1 MCVCVVCYS
10 LKFGEN
16 ELFFSILKRKM
27 TRYLCRSCSTS
38 SLLLPGKKKKKKNA
52 IRSSTESRRNAAQN
66 VVFRREEDEKIR
78 EEEEMRMKSRTTTAS
93 PVTAERRKKTKKNV
107 VVVRNG
113 IMDDK
118 NNASTGSSF
127 YDPFERSRFQKI
139 GDEIDRRLFF
149 GGNDDASTSS
159 SSSSPF
165 FGLEEEFA
173 KLDRELSDARER
185 ALLVG
190 TEEGRRRRSA
200 HEDFGPNKTVSKE
213 ISREHRGRHSYS
225 NFRYAESVT
234 TYGPSSPPLAAGR
247 GSRQSLVDAPTLG
260 VLLLLGTTYVYF
272 KEKTTFAR
280 NFSATNFKEEEKEKL
295 ARAWPALYV
304 SSEAFRREFRKAKEK
319 EERKNETRKKET
331 RDNDDDEDDRK
342 N

>member
-1 MCVCVVCYS
+1 M
-10 LKFGEN
+10 N
-16 ELFFSILKRKM
+16 FFLQCEEKKM
-27 TRYLCRSCSTS
+27 TRFLCRACTTS
-38 SLLLPGKKKKKKNA
+38 SLLLPNGEKKKKTTT
-52 IRSSTESRRNAAQN
+52 ISGSTGSGRRNAKS
-66 VVFRREEDEKIR
+66 VVRREEEKR
-78 EEEEMRMKSRTTTAS
+78 EEEMMKSWTTAS
-93 PVTAERRKKTKKNV
+93 PLVTDERRRKTKKNV
-107 VVVRNG
+107 VKVVRNG
-113 IMDDK
+113 IMDNK

-127 YDPFERSRFQKI
+127 YDPFERSKFQKI
-139 GDEIDRRLFF
+139 GDEIDRRMFF
-149 GGNDDASTSS
+149 PGGNNNGDDASTSSS

-190 TEEGRRRRSA
+190 TEGRRRRSA

-234 TYGPSSPPLAAGR
+234 TYGPSPPAAALVGR

-260 VLLLLGTTYVYF
+260 LLLVLGTTYVYF

-295 ARAWPALYV
+295 AREWPVLYL

-319 EERKNETRKKET
+319 EEKREREKET
-331 RDNDDDEDDRK
+331 RDERKDDDEDDDRK
-342 N
+342 R

>member
-1 MCVCVVCYS
+1 
-10 LKFGEN
+10 
-16 ELFFSILKRKM
+16 M
-27 TRYLCRSCSTS
+27 TRFLCRSCTTS
-38 SLLLPGKKKKKKNA
+38 SLLLPGEKKKKTNTM
-52 IRSSTESRRNAAQN
+52 SSGSAGSGRRNAKS
-66 VVFRREEDEKIR
+66 VVRREEEKR
-78 EEEEMRMKSRTTTAS
+78 EEEMMKSSWTTAS
-93 PVTAERRKKTKKNV
+93 PLVTAERRKRKTKKNKV
-107 VVVRNG
+107 FVVRNG
-113 IMDDK
+113 IMDNK

-127 YDPFERSRFQKI
+127 YDPFERSKFQKI
-139 GDEIDRRLFF
+139 GDEIDRRMFF
-149 GGNDDASTSS
+149 PGGNGDDASTSAS

-190 TEEGRRRRSA
+190 TEGRRRRSA
-200 HEDFGPNKTVSKE
+200 GEDFGPNKTVSKE

-234 TYGPSSPPLAAGR
+234 TYGPSPPAAALVGR

-260 VLLLLGTTYVYF
+260 LLLALGTTYVYF

-295 ARAWPALYV
+295 AREWPVLYL

-319 EERKNETRKKET
+319 EEKREREKET
-331 RDNDDDEDDRK
+331 RDEGKDDDDRK
-342 N
+342 R

>member
-1 MCVCVVCYS
+1 
-10 LKFGEN
+10 
-16 ELFFSILKRKM
+16 M
-27 TRYLCRSCSTS
+27 TRFLCRSCTTS
-38 SLLLPGKKKKKKNA
+38 SLLLPNGEKKKKKKTT
-52 IRSSTESRRNAAQN
+52 ISGSTGSRRRNAKS
-66 VVFRREEDEKIR
+66 VVRREEEKR
-78 EEEEMRMKSRTTTAS
+78 EEEMGMKSSWTTAS
-93 PVTAERRKKTKKNV
+93 PVTDERRNTKKNV
-107 VVVRNG
+107 VVKVVRNG
-113 IMDDK
+113 IMDNK

-127 YDPFERSRFQKI
+127 YDPFERSKFQKI
-139 GDEIDRRLFF
+139 GDEIDRRMFF
-149 GGNDDASTSS
+149 PGGNGDDASTSSS

-190 TEEGRRRRSA
+190 TEGRRRRSA

-280 NFSATNFKEEEKEKL
+280 NFSATNFKEGEKEKL

>member
-1 MCVCVVCYS
+1 
-10 LKFGEN
+10 
-16 ELFFSILKRKM
+16 
-27 TRYLCRSCSTS
+27 
-38 SLLLPGKKKKKKNA
+38 
-52 IRSSTESRRNAAQN
+52 
-66 VVFRREEDEKIR
+66 
-78 EEEEMRMKSRTTTAS
+78 MRMKSRTTAAS
-93 PVTAERRKKTKKNV
+93 PVTAERKKKTKKNV

-113 IMDDK
+113 IMDNK
-118 NNASTGSSF
+118 NNASTGSTF

-149 GGNDDASTSS
+149 GGNDDARSTS

-190 TEEGRRRRSA
+190 TKEGRRRSA

-234 TYGPSSPPLAAGR
+234 TYGPSPPPLAAAR

-319 EERKNETRKKET
+319 TEERKNETRKKET
-331 RDNDDDEDDRK
+331 LRDDEDDRK
-342 N
+342 KN

>member
-1 MCVCVVCYS
+1 
-10 LKFGEN
+10 
-16 ELFFSILKRKM
+16 M
-27 TRYLCRSCSTS
+27 TRFLCRSCTTS
-38 SLLLPGKKKKKKNA
+38 SLLLPNGEKKKKKKTT
-52 IRSSTESRRNAAQN
+52 ISGSTGSRRRNAKS
-66 VVFRREEDEKIR
+66 VVRREEEKR
-78 EEEEMRMKSRTTTAS
+78 EEEMGMKSSWTTAS
-93 PVTAERRKKTKKNV
+93 PVTDERRNTKKNV
-107 VVVRNG
+107 VVKVVRNG
-113 IMDDK
+113 IMDNK

-127 YDPFERSRFQKI
+127 YDPFERSKFQKI
-139 GDEIDRRLFF
+139 GDEIDRRMFF
-149 GGNDDASTSS
+149 PGGNGDDASTSSS

-190 TEEGRRRRSA
+190 TEGRRRRSA

-213 ISREHRGRHSYS
+213 ISREHRGRYSYS

-234 TYGPSSPPLAAGR
+234 TYGPSPPAAARVGR

-260 VLLLLGTTYVYF
+260 LLLVLGTTYVYF

-295 ARAWPALYV
+295 AREWPVLYL

-319 EERKNETRKKET
+319 EEKREREKET
-331 RDNDDDEDDRK
+331 RDEGKDDDDDDDRK
-342 N
+342 R

>member
-1 MCVCVVCYS
+1 
-10 LKFGEN
+10 
-16 ELFFSILKRKM
+16 
-27 TRYLCRSCSTS
+27 
-38 SLLLPGKKKKKKNA
+38 
-52 IRSSTESRRNAAQN
+52 
-66 VVFRREEDEKIR
+66 
-78 EEEEMRMKSRTTTAS
+78 MKSSWTTAS
-93 PVTAERRKKTKKNV
+93 PVTDERRKTKKNV
-107 VVVRNG
+107 VVKVVRNG
-113 IMDDK
+113 IMDNK

-127 YDPFERSRFQKI
+127 YDPFERSKFQKI
-139 GDEIDRRLFF
+139 GDEIDRRMFF
-149 GGNDDASTSS
+149 PGGNGDDASTSSS

-190 TEEGRRRRSA
+190 TEGRRRRSA
-200 HEDFGPNKTVSKE
+200 REDFGPNKTVSKE
-213 ISREHRGRHSYS
+213 ISREHSGRHSYS

-234 TYGPSSPPLAAGR
+234 TYGPSPPAAARVGR

-260 VLLLLGTTYVYF
+260 LLLVLGTTYVYF

-295 ARAWPALYV
+295 AREWPVLYL

-319 EERKNETRKKET
+319 EEKRFEREKET
-331 RDNDDDEDDRK
+331 RDEGKDDDDIDDRK
-342 N
+342 R

>member
-1 MCVCVVCYS
+1 
-10 LKFGEN
+10 
-16 ELFFSILKRKM
+16 
-27 TRYLCRSCSTS
+27 
-38 SLLLPGKKKKKKNA
+38 
-52 IRSSTESRRNAAQN
+52 
-66 VVFRREEDEKIR
+66 
-78 EEEEMRMKSRTTTAS
+78 MRMKSRTTTAS

-190 TEEGRRRRSA
+190 TKEGRRRRSA

-234 TYGPSSPPLAAGR
+234 TYGPSPPAAARVGR

-260 VLLLLGTTYVYF
+260 LLLVLGTTYVYF

-295 ARAWPALYV
+295 AREWPVLYL

-319 EERKNETRKKET
+319 EEKREREKET
-331 RDNDDDEDDRK
+331 RDEGKDDDDDDDRK
-342 N
+342 R

>member
-1 MCVCVVCYS
+1 M
-10 LKFGEN
+10 
-16 ELFFSILKRKM
+16 
-27 TRYLCRSCSTS
+27 
-38 SLLLPGKKKKKKNA
+38 
-52 IRSSTESRRNAAQN
+52 
-66 VVFRREEDEKIR
+66 
-78 EEEEMRMKSRTTTAS
+78 MKSSWTTAS
-93 PVTAERRKKTKKNV
+93 PLVTAERRKRKTKKNKV
-107 VVVRNG
+107 FVVRNG
-113 IMDDK
+113 IMDNK

-127 YDPFERSRFQKI
+127 YDPFERSKFQKI
-139 GDEIDRRLFF
+139 GDEIDRRMFF
-149 GGNDDASTSS
+149 PGGNGDDASTSAS

-190 TEEGRRRRSA
+190 TEGRRRRSA
-200 HEDFGPNKTVSKE
+200 LKDFGPNKTVSKE

-234 TYGPSSPPLAAGR
+234 TYGPSPPAAALVGR

-260 VLLLLGTTYVYF
+260 LLLALGTTYVYF

-295 ARAWPALYV
+295 AREWPVLYL

-319 EERKNETRKKET
+319 EEKREREKET
-331 RDNDDDEDDRK
+331 RDEGKDDDDRK
-342 N
+342 R

>member
-1 MCVCVVCYS
+1 
-10 LKFGEN
+10 
-16 ELFFSILKRKM
+16 M
-27 TRYLCRSCSTS
+27 TRFLCRSCTTS
-38 SLLLPGKKKKKKNA
+38 SLLLPNGEKKKKKKTT
-52 IRSSTESRRNAAQN
+52 ISGSTGSRRRNAKS
-66 VVFRREEDEKIR
+66 VVRREEEKR
-78 EEEEMRMKSRTTTAS
+78 EEEMGMKSSWTTAS
-93 PVTAERRKKTKKNV
+93 PVTDERRNTKKNV
-107 VVVRNG
+107 VVKVVRNG
-113 IMDDK
+113 IMDNK

-127 YDPFERSRFQKI
+127 YDPFERSKFQKI
-139 GDEIDRRLFF
+139 GDEIDRRMFF
-149 GGNDDASTSS
+149 PGGNGDDASTSSS

-190 TEEGRRRRSA
+190 TEGRRRRSA

-234 TYGPSSPPLAAGR
+234 TYGPSPPAAARVGR

-260 VLLLLGTTYVYF
+260 LLLVLGTTYVYF

-295 ARAWPALYV
+295 AREWPPVLYL

-319 EERKNETRKKET
+319 EEKREREKET
-331 RDNDDDEDDRK
+331 RDEGKDDDDDDDRK
-342 N
+342 R

>member
-1 MCVCVVCYS
+1 M
-10 LKFGEN
+10 N
-16 ELFFSILKRKM
+16 FFLHFKEKKM

-38 SLLLPGKKKKKKNA
+38 SLLLPGKKKKKISNN
-52 IRSSTESRRNAAQN
+52 IRRNAAQN
-66 VVFRREEDEKIR
+66 VVFRRGEDEKIR
-78 EEEEMRMKSRTTTAS
+78 EEEMRLKSWTAAS
-93 PVTAERRKKTKKNV
+93 PVTAERRKKTKTKTKKNV

-113 IMDDK
+113 IMDNK
-118 NNASTGSSF
+118 NNASTGSTF

-159 SSSSPF
+159 SPF

-190 TEEGRRRRSA
+190 TKEGRRRRSA

-234 TYGPSSPPLAAGR
+234 TYGPSPPPLAAGR

-319 EERKNETRKKET
+319 TEERKNETRKKET
-331 RDNDDDEDDRK
+331 RDDEDDRK
-342 N
+342 KN

>member
-1 MCVCVVCYS
+1 M
-10 LKFGEN
+10 
-16 ELFFSILKRKM
+16 
-27 TRYLCRSCSTS
+27 
-38 SLLLPGKKKKKKNA
+38 
-52 IRSSTESRRNAAQN
+52 
-66 VVFRREEDEKIR
+66 
-78 EEEEMRMKSRTTTAS
+78 MKSSWTTTAS
-93 PVTAERRKKTKKNV
+93 PVTDERRKTKKNV
-107 VVVRNG
+107 VKVVRNG
-113 IMDDK
+113 IMDNK

-127 YDPFERSRFQKI
+127 YDPFERSKFQKI
-139 GDEIDRRLFF
+139 GDEIDRRMFF
-149 GGNDDASTSS
+149 GGNDDASTSSS

-190 TEEGRRRRSA
+190 TEGRRRRSA

-234 TYGPSSPPLAAGR
+234 TYGPSPPAAALVGR

-260 VLLLLGTTYVYF
+260 LLLALGTTYVYF

-295 ARAWPALYV
+295 AREWPVLYL

-319 EERKNETRKKET
+319 EEKREREKET
-331 RDNDDDEDDRK
+331 RDEGKDDDDDRK
-342 N
+342 R

>member
-1 MCVCVVCYS
+1 
-10 LKFGEN
+10 
-16 ELFFSILKRKM
+16 M
-27 TRYLCRSCSTS
+27 TRFLCRSCATS
-38 SLLLPGKKKKKKNA
+38 SLLLPNGEKKKKKKKKTNTM
-52 IRSSTESRRNAAQN
+52 SGSTGSRRNAKS
-66 VVFRREEDEKIR
+66 VVRREEEKR
-78 EEEEMRMKSRTTTAS
+78 EEEMGVKSSWTTAS
-93 PVTAERRKKTKKNV
+93 PVTDERRKTKKNV
-107 VVVRNG
+107 VVKVVRNG

-127 YDPFERSRFQKI
+127 YDPFERSKFQKI
-139 GDEIDRRLFF
+139 GDEIDRRMFF
-149 GGNDDASTSS
+149 PGGNGDDASTSASS

-190 TEEGRRRRSA
+190 TEGRRRRRSA

-234 TYGPSSPPLAAGR
+234 TYGPSPPAAARVGR

-260 VLLLLGTTYVYF
+260 LLLVLGTTYVYF

-295 ARAWPALYV
+295 AREWPVLYL

-319 EERKNETRKKET
+319 EEKREREKET
-331 RDNDDDEDDRK
+331 RDEGKDDDDIDDRK
-342 N
+342 R

>member
-1 MCVCVVCYS
+1 
-10 LKFGEN
+10 
-16 ELFFSILKRKM
+16 M
-27 TRYLCRSCSTS
+27 TRFLCRSCTTS
-38 SLLLPGKKKKKKNA
+38 SLLLPNGEKKKKKKTT
-52 IRSSTESRRNAAQN
+52 ISGSTGSRRRNAKS
-66 VVFRREEDEKIR
+66 VVRREEEKR
-78 EEEEMRMKSRTTTAS
+78 EEEMGMKSSWTTAS
-93 PVTAERRKKTKKNV
+93 PVTDERRNTKKNV
-107 VVVRNG
+107 VVKVVRNG
-113 IMDDK
+113 IMDNK

-127 YDPFERSRFQKI
+127 YDPFERSKFQKI
-139 GDEIDRRLFF
+139 GDEIDRRMFF
-149 GGNDDASTSS
+149 PGGNGDDASTSSS

-190 TEEGRRRRSA
+190 TEGRRRRSA

-234 TYGPSSPPLAAGR
+234 TYGPSPPAAARVGR

-260 VLLLLGTTYVYF
+260 LLLVLGTTYVYF

-295 ARAWPALYV
+295 AREWPVLYL

-319 EERKNETRKKET
+319 EENDAKEKVENK
-331 RDNDDDEDDRK
+331 DK
-342 N
+342 

>member
-1 MCVCVVCYS
+1 
-10 LKFGEN
+10 
-16 ELFFSILKRKM
+16 M
-27 TRYLCRSCSTS
+27 TRFLCRSCATS
-38 SLLLPGKKKKKKNA
+38 SLLLPNGEKKKKKKKKTNTM
-52 IRSSTESRRNAAQN
+52 SGSTGSRRNAKS
-66 VVFRREEDEKIR
+66 VVRREEEKR
-78 EEEEMRMKSRTTTAS
+78 EEEMGVKSSWTTAS
-93 PVTAERRKKTKKNV
+93 PVTDERRKTKKNV
-107 VVVRNG
+107 VVKVVRNG

-127 YDPFERSRFQKI
+127 YDPFERSKFQKI
-139 GDEIDRRLFF
+139 GDEIDRRMFF
-149 GGNDDASTSS
+149 PGGNGDDASTSASS

-190 TEEGRRRRSA
+190 TEGRRRRRSA

-234 TYGPSSPPLAAGR
+234 TYGPSPPPLAAGR

-319 EERKNETRKKET
+319 EEKREREKET
-331 RDNDDDEDDRK
+331 RDEGKDDDDDIDDRK
-342 N
+342 R

>member
-1 MCVCVVCYS
+1 
-10 LKFGEN
+10 
-16 ELFFSILKRKM
+16 M
-27 TRYLCRSCSTS
+27 TRFLCRSCATS
-38 SLLLPGKKKKKKNA
+38 SLLLPNGEKKKKKKKKTNTM
-52 IRSSTESRRNAAQN
+52 SGSTGSRRNAKS
-66 VVFRREEDEKIR
+66 VVRREEEKR
-78 EEEEMRMKSRTTTAS
+78 EEEMGVKSSWTTAS
-93 PVTAERRKKTKKNV
+93 PVTDERRKTKKNV
-107 VVVRNG
+107 VVKVVRNG

-127 YDPFERSRFQKI
+127 YDPFERSKFQKI
-139 GDEIDRRLFF
+139 GDEIDRRMFF
-149 GGNDDASTSS
+149 PGGNGDDASTSASS

-190 TEEGRRRRSA
+190 TEGRRRRRSA

-234 TYGPSSPPLAAGR
+234 TYGPSPPAAARVGR

-260 VLLLLGTTYVYF
+260 LLLVLGTTYVYF

-295 ARAWPALYV
+295 AREWPVLYL

-319 EERKNETRKKET
+319 EEKREREKET
-331 RDNDDDEDDRK
+331 RDEGKDDDDDIDDRK
-342 N
+342 R

>member
-1 MCVCVVCYS
+1 
-10 LKFGEN
+10 
-16 ELFFSILKRKM
+16 M
-27 TRYLCRSCSTS
+27 TRFLCRSCTTS
-38 SLLLPGKKKKKKNA
+38 SLLLPGEKKKKTNT
-52 IRSSTESRRNAAQN
+52 ISSGSTGSGRRNAKS
-66 VVFRREEDEKIR
+66 VVRREEEKR
-78 EEEEMRMKSRTTTAS
+78 EEEMMKSWTTAS
-93 PVTAERRKKTKKNV
+93 PLVTAERRRRKTKKNV
-107 VVVRNG
+107 FVVRNG
-113 IMDDK
+113 IMDNK

-127 YDPFERSRFQKI
+127 YDPFERSKFQKI
-139 GDEIDRRLFF
+139 GDEIDRRMFF
-149 GGNDDASTSS
+149 PGGDNGDDDASTSSS

-190 TEEGRRRRSA
+190 TEGRRRRRSA

-234 TYGPSSPPLAAGR
+234 TYGPSPPAAARVGR

-260 VLLLLGTTYVYF
+260 LLLALGTTYVYF

-295 ARAWPALYV
+295 AREWPVLYL

-319 EERKNETRKKET
+319 EEKREREKET
-331 RDNDDDEDDRK
+331 RDERKDDDDDRMR
-342 N
+342 

>member
-1 MCVCVVCYS
+1 
-10 LKFGEN
+10 
-16 ELFFSILKRKM
+16 M
-27 TRYLCRSCSTS
+27 TRFLCRSCATS
-38 SLLLPGKKKKKKNA
+38 SLLLPNGEKKKKKKTNTM
-52 IRSSTESRRNAAQN
+52 SGSTGSRRNAKS
-66 VVFRREEDEKIR
+66 VVRREEEKR
-78 EEEEMRMKSRTTTAS
+78 EEEMGVKSSWTTAS
-93 PVTAERRKKTKKNV
+93 PVTDERRKTKKNV
-107 VVVRNG
+107 VVKVVRNG

-127 YDPFERSRFQKI
+127 YDPFERSKFQKI
-139 GDEIDRRLFF
+139 GDEIDRRMFF
-149 GGNDDASTSS
+149 PGGNGDDASTSSSS

-190 TEEGRRRRSA
+190 TEGRRRRRSA

-234 TYGPSSPPLAAGR
+234 TYGPSPPAAARVGR

-260 VLLLLGTTYVYF
+260 LLLVLGTTYVYF

-295 ARAWPALYV
+295 AREWPVLYL

-319 EERKNETRKKET
+319 EEKREREKET
-331 RDNDDDEDDRK
+331 RDEGKDDDDIDDRK
-342 N
+342 R

>member
-1 MCVCVVCYS
+1 
-10 LKFGEN
+10 
-16 ELFFSILKRKM
+16 M
-27 TRYLCRSCSTS
+27 TRFLCRSCATS
-38 SLLLPGKKKKKKNA
+38 SLLLPNGEKKKKKKTNTM
-52 IRSSTESRRNAAQN
+52 SGSTGSRRNAKS
-66 VVFRREEDEKIR
+66 VVRREEEKR
-78 EEEEMRMKSRTTTAS
+78 EEEMGVKSSWTTAS
-93 PVTAERRKKTKKNV
+93 PVTDERRKTKKNV
-107 VVVRNG
+107 VVKVVRNG

-127 YDPFERSRFQKI
+127 YDPFERSKFQKI
-139 GDEIDRRLFF
+139 GDEIDRRMFF
-149 GGNDDASTSS
+149 PGGNGDDASTSASS

-190 TEEGRRRRSA
+190 TEGRRRRRSA

-234 TYGPSSPPLAAGR
+234 TYGPSPPAAARVGR

-260 VLLLLGTTYVYF
+260 LLLVLGTTYVYF

-295 ARAWPALYV
+295 AREWPVLYL

-319 EERKNETRKKET
+319 EEKREREKET
-331 RDNDDDEDDRK
+331 RDEGKDDDDDIDDRK
-342 N
+342 R